1 MDAETL
7 KWVMSQGVGAVLAFV
22 MFMVYR
28 KDVHEALNSWREQTK
43 ILTGLVQEAT
53 VALTRHSD
61 AVETCSEAVAAMERK
76 LPHACPMAAQMA
88 DEAVASAI
96 RRVR

>member
-7 KWVMSQGVGAVLAFV
+7 KWIMSQGVGAVLAFG
-22 MFMVYR
+22 MFLVYR

-43 ILTGLVQEAT
+43 ILTGIAQENSA
-53 VALTRHSD
+53 ALARHSD
-61 AVETCSEAVAAMERK
+61 AVEASTEAVAAMERK